1 MACTHD
7 AVDTGAAAI
16 ESGSAYSVL
25 YNSAVAFEGSREA
38 LFLREPRIN
47 FLLHTSLLHRPGFL
61 CRLFKRS
68 LQLSSDTIYTPKI

>member
-47 FLLHTSLLHRPGFL
+47 FLLHVCSTALAFCAAFLNVTSSFL
-61 CRLFKRS
+61 V
-68 LQLSSDTIYTPKI
+68 IYTPKI